1 MMLMLMSSIV
11 LLVLLFLVSATF
23 PDEMSRYSTKT
34 AYIFTPQSTQA
45 YPDFEP
51 KKVWAIL
58 RHGTRL
64 PSKKVISRY
73 NGLVDIRD
81 ELVQKSKVLSDSQRA
96 AFERWR
102 PMDIKL
108 EHQKFLTKQGE
119 LEHLQL
125 GSRFR
130 QRFPTFFDG
139 SSSFT
144 FKHTPTQRTELS
156 AEKFIAGMFPGGD
169 ENLRSTVV
177 EHDDRILRPY
187 KGCPLWRAT
196 VKKNKIVSLKE
207 HREFQSSAHVE
218 NLVNDLRE
226 ATQVDNLTIRDIELI
241 YTMCG
246 FETSWQ
252 HHLFNDESIWCTLF
266 KNEKHLK
273 VMEFLE
279 DLEYYWI
286 DGHGFE
292 ITRKVACKTVED
304 IFRRLE

>member
-1 MMLMLMSSIV
+1 MMITSMSSVVLMV
-11 LLVLLFLVSATF
+11 LLLLVPSSLSEV
-23 PDEMSRYSTKT
+23 MSRYSTKT
-34 AYIFTPQSTQA
+34 PYIFTQQSNRH
-45 YPDFEP
+45 YPNFEP
-51 KKVWAIL
+51 KKVWAVL

-73 NGLVDIRD
+73 NGLINIRD
-81 ELVQKSKVLSDSQRA
+81 ELLEKSKLLSDKQRA
-96 AFERWR
+96 AFERWK

-108 EHQKFLTKQGE
+108 DHQKFLTKQGE
-119 LEHLQL
+119 QEHLLL

-130 QRFPTFFDG
+130 ERFPTFFNG
-139 SSSFT
+139 NSSFT
-144 FKHTPTQRTELS
+144 FKHTPTQRTEVS
-156 AEKFIAGMFPGGD
+156 AEKFIEGMFPDGV
-169 ENLRSTVV
+169 RYQSTVV
-177 EHDDRILRPY
+177 ERDDPILRPY

-196 VKKNKIVSLKE
+196 VKKNKEVSLKE
-207 HREFQSSAHVE
+207 HREFQSSKHVE
-218 NLVNDLRE
+218 DLVNELRDI
-226 ATQVDNLTIRDIELI
+226 TQIDYLTIFDIELI

-252 HHLFNDESIWCTLF
+252 YNLLNGESVWCMF
-266 KNEKHLK
+266 FQNKKHLK

-304 IFRRLE
+304 ILLRLE